1 MALKVIDE
9 LKEKLRGKDKTIVL
23 PEGTDPRILEAT
35 ERLHKEGVI
44 IPILL
49 GNPEE
54 VKNAAKEHGFDI
66 DGVTIRNPEDDPEF
80 DRYVDAFVDRRKGKN
95 TKEEGQSMLKNPN
108 YFATMMVQV
117 GDADG
122 MVSGAVHTTG
132 DTVRPVLQIIKT
144 KPGVS
149 RTSGAMI
156 LLRNDEKYLF
166 ADVAINTFLDAQQL
180 AEVALSS
187 AVTAQ
192 TFGIDPKIALLSYSS
207 KGSAVTDDTKK
218 VAEATKIA
226 RQLAQEK
233 GYNFAIDGEIQFDAA
248 FAPEVAKL
256 KVPDSV
262 VAGRANT
269 FVFPNLEAGNIGYK
283 IAQRLGGFTAV
294 GPILQGL
301 NKPVNDLSRGCNVE
315 DVYMTSIVTAAQS
328 L

>member
-1 MALKVIDE
+1 MSLKVIDE

-66 DGVTIRNPEDDPEF
+66 EGVTIRNPEDDSEF

-207 KGSAVTDDTKK
+207 KGSAVTEDTKK
-218 VAEATKIA
+218 VAEATKIS

-233 GYNFAIDGEIQFDAA
+233 GYNFAIDGEMQFDAA

>member
-233 GYNFAIDGEIQFDAA
+233 GYNFAIDGEMQFDAA

>member
-1 MALKVIDE
+1 MSLKVIDE

-44 IPILL
+44 ITILL

-66 DGVTIRNPEDDPEF
+66 EGVTIRNPEDDPEF

-156 LLRNDEKYLF
+156 LLREDEKYLF

-180 AEVALSS
+180 AEVTLSS
-187 AVTAQ
+187 AITAQ

-207 KGSAVTDDTKK
+207 KGSAVTEDTKK

-226 RQLAQEK
+226 RQLAKEK
-233 GYNFAIDGEIQFDAA
+233 GYSFAIDGEMQFDAA

-269 FVFPNLEAGNIGYK
+269 FIFPNLEAGNIGYK

>member
-1 MALKVIDE
+1 MSLKVIDE
-9 LKEKLRGKDKTIVL
+9 LKEKLKGKDKTIVL

-35 ERLHKEGVI
+35 ERLHKEGII

-66 DGVTIRNPEDDPEF
+66 EGVTIRNPENDPEF

-117 GDADG
+117 EDADG

-192 TFGIDPKIALLSYSS
+192 TFGIDPKLALLSYSS
-207 KGSAVTDDTKK
+207 KGSAVTEDTKK

-233 GYNFAIDGEIQFDAA
+233 GYSFAIDGEMQFDAA

-269 FVFPNLEAGNIGYK
+269 FIFPNLEAGNIGYK

>member
-35 ERLHKEGVI
+35 ERLHKEGII

-66 DGVTIRNPEDDPEF
+66 EGVTIRNPEDDSEF

-95 TKEEGQSMLKNPN
+95 TKEEGKSMLKNPN

-122 MVSGAVHTTG
+122 MVSGAVYTTG

-192 TFGIDPKIALLSYSS
+192 TFGIDPKLALLSYSS
-207 KGSAVTDDTKK
+207 KGSAVTEDTKK

-233 GYNFAIDGEIQFDAA
+233 GYNFAIDGEMQFDAA

-269 FVFPNLEAGNIGYK
+269 FIFPNLEAGNIGYK

>member
-49 GNPEE
+49 GNSEE

-233 GYNFAIDGEIQFDAA
+233 GYNFAIDGEMQFDAA

>member
-66 DGVTIRNPEDDPEF
+66 DGVTIRNTEDDPEF

-233 GYNFAIDGEIQFDAA
+233 GYNFAIDGEMQFDAA

>member
-1 MALKVIDE
+1 MSLKVIDE
-9 LKEKLRGKDKTIVL
+9 LKEKLKGKDKTIVL

-35 ERLHKEGVI
+35 ERLHKEGII

-66 DGVTIRNPEDDPEF
+66 EGVTIRNPENDPEF

-192 TFGIDPKIALLSYSS
+192 TFGIDPKLALLSYSS
-207 KGSAVTDDTKK
+207 KGSAVTEDTKK

-233 GYNFAIDGEIQFDAA
+233 GYSFAIDGEMQFDAA

-269 FVFPNLEAGNIGYK
+269 FIFPNLEAGNIGYK

>member
-1 MALKVIDE
+1 MSLKVIDE

-66 DGVTIRNPEDDPEF
+66 EGVTIRNPEDDPEF
-80 DRYVDAFVDRRKGKN
+80 DRYVDAFVDRRQGKN

-156 LLRNDEKYLF
+156 LLREDEKYLF

-180 AEVALSS
+180 AEVTLSS
-187 AVTAQ
+187 AITAQ

-207 KGSAVTDDTKK
+207 KGSAVTEDTKK

-226 RQLAQEK
+226 RQLAKEK
-233 GYNFAIDGEIQFDAA
+233 GYNFAIDGEMQFDAA

>member
-1 MALKVIDE
+1 MSLKVIDE
-9 LKEKLRGKDKTIVL
+9 LKEKLKGKDKTIVL

-35 ERLHKEGVI
+35 ERLHKEGII

-66 DGVTIRNPEDDPEF
+66 DGVTIRNPEDDSEF

-166 ADVAINTFLDAQQL
+166 ADVAINTSLDAQQL

-207 KGSAVTDDTKK
+207 KGSAVTEDTKK

-233 GYNFAIDGEIQFDAA
+233 GYNFAIDGEMQFDAA

-269 FVFPNLEAGNIGYK
+269 FIFPNLEAGNIGYK

>member
-1 MALKVIDE
+1 MSLKVIEE

-66 DGVTIRNPEDDPEF
+66 DGVTIRNPEDDSQF
-80 DRYVDAFVDRRKGKN
+80 DRYVDAFVERRKGKN

-156 LLRNDEKYLF
+156 LLREDEKYLF

-180 AEVALSS
+180 AEVSLSS
-187 AVTAQ
+187 AITAQ

-207 KGSAVTDDTKK
+207 KGSAVTEDTKK

-226 RQLAQEK
+226 RQLAKEK
-233 GYNFAIDGEIQFDAA
+233 GYNFDIDGEMQFDAA

-269 FVFPNLEAGNIGYK
+269 FIFPNLEAGNIGYK

>member
-117 GDADG
+117 GDGDG
-122 MVSGAVHTTG
+122 VVSGAVHTTG

-233 GYNFAIDGEIQFDAA
+233 GYNFAIDGEMQFDAA

-315 DVYMTSIVTAAQS
+315 DVYMTSIV
-328 L
+328 